1 MSADTTNLLLDSY
14 LKTLKL
20 PAVARAYPA
29 LEREAADKNLGYAE
43 FLKALLEQEVVQREQ
58 NQLARRLKA
67 AQFPWQ
73 KTLDE
78 FEFSAVPT
86 VNKNK
91 ILSLADSRFVRE
103 RENAVLIGNPGVGKT
118 HLAVGIGRAA
128 CQAGHRVAFRPVPA
142 LVNEMLSAQ
151 HEYKL
156 NALLKRLRSYDLV
169 ICDEFRY
176 IPFSTEGA
184 QLLFQ
189 FFSHRHSY

>member
-1 MSADTTNLLLDSY
+1 MAGAFEELAMKAAKEKLTHEAFLYELVSTECEQREERKIARLLQRSGLPEE
-14 LKTLKL
+14 KTFRTLRMESFPL
-20 PAVARAYPA
+20 VARQQI
-29 LEREAADKNLGYAE
+29 E
-43 FLKALLEQEVVQREQ
+43 
-58 NQLARRLKA
+58 RLKCGEFVDA
-67 AQFPWQ
+67 AMNVI
-73 KTLDE
+73 
-78 FEFSAVPT
+78 AVGR
-86 VNKNK
+86 
-91 ILSLADSRFVRE
+91 S
-103 RENAVLIGNPGVGKT
+103 GVGKT

>member
-1 MSADTTNLLLDSY
+1 M
-14 LKTLKL
+14 
-20 PAVARAYPA
+20 
-29 LEREAADKNLGYAE
+29 
-43 FLKALLEQEVVQREQ
+43 
-58 NQLARRLKA
+58 
-67 AQFPWQ
+67 
-73 KTLDE
+73 
-78 FEFSAVPT
+78 
-86 VNKNK
+86 
-91 ILSLADSRFVRE
+91 
-103 RENAVLIGNPGVGKT
+103 
-118 HLAVGIGRAA
+118 GIGRAA

-176 IPFSTEGA
+176 IPFGTEGA